1 MVEAIRSEA
10 RSRFTRRIREVTIEI
25 REGNANADAAAED
38 AQVRMKRRTD

>member
-25 REGNANADAAAED
+25 RDGNANADAAALD
-38 AQVRMKRRTD
+38 AQQMKRRTD